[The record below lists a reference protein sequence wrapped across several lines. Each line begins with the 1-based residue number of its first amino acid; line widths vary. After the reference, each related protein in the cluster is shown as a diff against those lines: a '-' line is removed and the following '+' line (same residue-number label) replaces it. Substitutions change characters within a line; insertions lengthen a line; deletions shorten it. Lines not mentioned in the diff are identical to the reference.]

1 MKPRYLFSFLQNK
14 LLLYSV
20 GQLFYLTAI
29 ISFATMLFGFVSFVC
44 QSFLPFQIEDDAT
57 KFGRPLGVR
66 TVSVIGGVSK

>member
-1 MKPRYLFSFLQNK
+1 MKLWF
-14 LLLYSV
+14 
-20 GQLFYLTAI
+20 